1 MTFAYLSSFE
11 VSTQTGSQN
20 LNSFRRKRVQNTLK
34 RLPLGSKH
42 FAHFNAIHQNAVI
55 VKHYTMCNAMNI
67 MGFLMHFKAPLL
79 MACRD
84 CSASAQLRNVA
95 AISF

>member
-1 MTFAYLSSFE
+1 
-11 VSTQTGSQN
+11 
-20 LNSFRRKRVQNTLK
+20 
-34 RLPLGSKH
+34 
-42 FAHFNAIHQNAVI
+42 
-55 VKHYTMCNAMNI
+55 MCNAMNI

-95 AISF
+95 AISFYRAEKSCKPTIYDPIDM